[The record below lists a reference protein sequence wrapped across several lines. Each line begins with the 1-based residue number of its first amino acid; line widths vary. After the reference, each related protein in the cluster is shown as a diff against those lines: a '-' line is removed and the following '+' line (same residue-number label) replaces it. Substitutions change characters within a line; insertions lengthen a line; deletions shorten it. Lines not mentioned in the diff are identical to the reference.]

1 MFLDY
6 FALLMLFLSI
16 TAIVYLFI
24 YIHDLPYMTAKARNH
39 PNQEAIHYACWLS
52 LFTLHAIWPF
62 IYIWAVVKKTPYP
75 IEVINS
81 GTGLTSNAPDLTTHG
96 KEKTSHA
103 TDNTNNGAD
112 LKVAIEHLQS
122 RVKDLE
128 QALKN
133 RSHNA

>member
-24 YIHDLPYMTAKARNH
+24 YIHDLPYRAAKERNH

-62 IYIWAVVKKTPYP
+62 IYIWAVVKKHPYP
-75 IEVINS
+75 IEIVS
-81 GTGLTSNAPDLTTHG
+81 KGTSSEIDSTELAQMTATL
-96 KEKTSHA
+96 EK
-103 TDNTNNGAD
+103 
-112 LKVAIEHLQS
+112 LQA
-122 RVKDLE
+122 RVKELE
-128 QALKN
+128 QTLKN
-133 RSHNA
+133 RGPHA